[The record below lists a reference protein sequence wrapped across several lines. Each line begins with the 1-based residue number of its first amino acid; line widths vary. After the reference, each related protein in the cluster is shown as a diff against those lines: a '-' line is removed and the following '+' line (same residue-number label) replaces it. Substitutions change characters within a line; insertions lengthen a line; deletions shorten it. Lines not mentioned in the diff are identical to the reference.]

1 MLRISIAALVLAV
14 AAPAFADDFFLP
26 PNGEFAAQQRHNQMM
41 MYRQLEESNANTRG
55 AMQDIDSDL
64 THYYMRNPPER
75 GVGF

>member
-1 MLRISIAALVLAV
+1 MLRLSIVALAIVV

-41 MYRQLEESNANTRG
+41 MYQQLEAADANTRG
-55 AMQDIDSDL
+55 AMQEIDNDL
-64 THYYMRNPPER
+64 THYYMRNPPKR